1 MKIRDRVALY
11 VVSAMLGLPAAV
23 FPGEAGPISDQ
34 SAAGQETRAQSPSTS
49 GTSSAPKEKTSKKSN
64 ENNVQTR
71 GLFKKKKK
79 KQKGGSASHSQ
90 ASEQTEGPAPLSK
103 P

>member
-1 MKIRDRVALY
+1 MKQQYSMSVSLAFAL
-11 VVSAMLGLPAAV
+11 LWLPAA
-23 FPGEAGPISDQ
+23 GIAGDVTNQ
-34 SAAGQETRAQSPSTS
+34 STPSQET
-49 GTSSAPKEKTSKKSN
+49 APKSDPPSASKETAGKKSQQSD
-64 ENNVQTR
+64 VQSR

-90 ASEQTEGPAPLSK
+90 ASEQTEEPAPLSK